1 MVMRL
6 IKSLWLFALCLSSAV
21 QAEQFIANVDRN
33 KISENETFSLVLRY
47 EAQVGI
53 GSPNTDA
60 LQKDFNII
68 NQQRSQQF
76 RSINGKTESFTQWIV
91 ALTPKKTGQLTIPA
105 LSFKGKQSSPIQI
118 EVVPLSEEIKKQTA
132 EEFFF
137 DISVEPKTNAYVQ
150 KQIVYTEKLY
160 YGQNHTDATLS
171 EFKVTDARVQQ
182 LGDIRTFNTVI
193 NGKQFGVYERR
204 FAIFPETT
212 GELVIPGQRFSAQ
225 VSNPY
230 DRWSRGR
237 PVSIVNKPITL
248 NVLPIPTNYPSQAAW
263 LPARKLILEE
273 RFSSDPSAWKAG
285 EAVTRTFIL
294 KAEGIPGSQL
304 PEIKLPVVDGLRY
317 YPDQIRHEEGH
328 NEQGVTGVAEQAIA
342 LVASR
347 PGQLV
352 LPEVRIPWWN
362 TESNKL
368 EYAILPSH
376 RIEVKGSTAVTQP
389 LPAEM
394 PAPQVVTTQPT
405 LETIALAPS
414 SSASTWLQNLMA
426 ALLALSLIANAVLLY
441 LWLRRPANTTLKAS
455 GAPLAASVSHC
466 WKAFNSACTQNNAE
480 HMRSTLLAWVNA
492 GGLELATP
500 INSLHALAAA
510 LDNPRLKAALAELD
524 AHLYSANSN
533 HSFNGNHLKELLQR
547 AAKPTHTNHAS
558 ESLYPAA

>member
-1 MVMRL
+1 MVMRF
-6 IKSLWLFALCLSSAV
+6 IKSLWLFVLCFSSAV
-21 QAEQFIANVDRN
+21 QAEQFIASVDRN
-33 KISENETFSLVLRY
+33 KVSENDTFTLVLRY

-60 LQKDFNII
+60 LQKDFNIL

-76 RSINGKTESFTQWIV
+76 RSINGQTESFTQWILS
-91 ALTPKKTGQLTIPA
+91 LTPKKTGKLTIPA
-105 LSFKGKQSSPIQI
+105 LSFKGKQSNPIQI
-118 EVVPLSEEIKKQTA
+118 EVAPLSEEIKKQTA

-137 DISVEPKTNAYVQ
+137 DISVEPKTNLYVQ

-160 YGQNHTDATLS
+160 YSQNHSDATLS

-237 PVSIVNKPITL
+237 AVNIVNKPITL
-248 NVLPIPTNYPSQAAW
+248 NVLSIPANYPSQATW
-263 LPARKLILEE
+263 LPARKLTLEE
-273 RFSSDPSAWKAG
+273 RFSSDPNSWKAG

-328 NEQGVTGVAEQAIA
+328 NEQGVTGTAEQAIA

-347 PGQLV
+347 PGTLV

-362 TESNKL
+362 TERNQL
-368 EYAILPSH
+368 EYAILPAH
-376 RIEVKGSTAVTQP
+376 RIEVKGGTTLAQP
-389 LPAEM
+389 LSDDM
-394 PAPQVVTTQPT
+394 PAPQVISTEPATS
-405 LETIALAPS
+405 TIALA
-414 SSASTWLQNLMA
+414 STNATWSWLHSVLA
-426 ALLALSLIANAVLLY
+426 VLLALSLIANAVLLY
-441 LWLRRPANTTLKAS
+441 CWLRRPASVTMKTID
-455 GAPLAASVSHC
+455 APLSASVSTC
-466 WKAFNSACTQNNAE
+466 WKAFNQACNQNNAE
-480 HMRSTLLAWVNA
+480 QIRSTLLAWVNA
-492 GGLELATP
+492 GGLELKTP
-500 INSLHALAAA
+500 INSLHALAAE
-510 LDNPRLKAALAELD
+510 LDNPRLQAALAELD

-533 HSFNGNHLKELLQR
+533 HAFNGNNLKELLQR
-547 AAKPTHTNHAS
+547 AAKPAHTEAT
-558 ESLYPAA
+558 ESLYPAV